1 MNTPFYIALRYL
13 IAKKGSQAVS
23 FITGLAAVAM
33 MVAVSSMF
41 IIISIF
47 SGLEDMNKELMA
59 NLHADITIKAKGK
72 LLPNPKNIT
81 SILKTEERIKSFSNV
96 IEEKVYVSYNG
107 NGEIAHL
114 RGVDS
119 LYTEVNPVNKSVI
132 YGTYLSFDY
141 KDEVV
146 MEGFLNNRLA
156 IPVSEKAHADPAA
169 IFVPKSGEG
178 LINKE
183 EDIFNKK
190 DIYVVGI
197 FSQNEQFNN
206 YIFSP
211 IELAREILQL
221 PDDAVYQI
229 VVKLKNPNEVDA
241 VKRSLLEKLEK
252 LEKEDIIINTQL
264 EENEAFWKMINT
276 EKLII
281 YLIFILVIF
290 ITTFNLAG
298 AIIILQLD
306 KKQQAKSLISLGFTF
321 SQLRKT
327 YFYTGTLIVCVGVF
341 FGLILGTLVC
351 ILQIQTGFFKASVD
365 LDLPFP
371 VKITLYNYLIVISSA
386 FFFGLMVSWIFSKV
400 NRHHLSSN

>member
-1 MNTPFYIALRYL
+1 MNTPFYIALRY
-13 IAKKGSQAVS
+13 IVSKKGSQAVS
-23 FITGLAAVAM
+23 FITGLAATAM
-33 MVAVSSMF
+33 TIAVMAMF
-41 IIISIF
+41 IVISIF
-47 SGLEDMNKELMA
+47 SGLEELNKELIS
-59 NLHADITIKAKGK
+59 NIHADLTIKSKEGK
-72 LLPNPKNIT
+72 LLKNP
-81 SILKTEERIKSFSNV
+81 EEIISVLEKEPEVKAFSKI
-96 IEEKVYVSYNG
+96 IEEKVYLNYNE
-107 NGEIAHL
+107 NGEIAYL
-114 RGVDS
+114 KGVDS
-119 LYTEVNPVNKSVI
+119 VYTQINPIQKSII
-132 YGTYLSFDY
+132 YGEYPSFQY
-141 KDEVV
+141 QNEVV
-146 MEGFLNNRLA
+146 VEGLLNNRLA
-156 IPVSEKAHADPAA
+156 IPIGGDDDNTTATIFIPKA
-169 IFVPKSGEG
+169 GEG

-183 EDIFNKK
+183 EDIFNKEA
-190 DIYVVGI
+190 IFVTGI
-197 FSQNEQFNN
+197 FSENEQLNN
-206 YIFSP
+206 YIIAP
-211 IELAREILQL
+211 IELTQRLLNL
-221 PDDAVYQI
+221 PKNSAYQI
-229 VVKLKNPNEVDA
+229 AIKLNNPEQADA
-241 VKRSLLEKLEK
+241 VKRTLLKNLA
-252 LEKEDIIINTQL
+252 DDSIYINTQM

-327 YFYTGTLIVCVGVF
+327 YFYTGTLIVCLGVF

-351 ILQIQTGFFKASVD
+351 ILQIQTGFFKASVG

>member
-1 MNTPFYIALRYL
+1 MNTPFYIAFRY
-13 IAKKGSQAVS
+13 IASKKGSQAVS
-23 FITGLAAVAM
+23 FIKGLAATAM
-33 MVAVSSMF
+33 TIAVMAMF
-41 IIISIF
+41 IVISIF
-47 SGLEDMNKELMA
+47 SGLEELNKELIS
-59 NLHADITIKAKGK
+59 NIHADLTIKSKEGK
-72 LLPNPKNIT
+72 LLKNP
-81 SILKTEERIKSFSNV
+81 EEIISALEKEPEIKAFSKI
-96 IEEKVYVSYNG
+96 IEEKVYLNYNE
-107 NGEIAHL
+107 NGEIAYL
-114 RGVDS
+114 KGVDS
-119 LYTEVNPVNKSVI
+119 VYTQINPIQKSII
-132 YGTYLSFDY
+132 YGEYPSFQY
-141 KDEVV
+141 QNEVV
-146 MEGFLNNRLA
+146 VEGLLNNRLA
-156 IPVSEKAHADPAA
+156 IPIGGDDDNTTATIFIPKA
-169 IFVPKSGEG
+169 GEG

-183 EDIFNKK
+183 EDIFNKEP
-190 DIYVVGI
+190 IFVTGI
-197 FSQNEQFNN
+197 FTENEQLNN
-206 YIFSP
+206 YIIAP
-211 IELAREILQL
+211 IELTQRLLNL
-221 PDDAVYQI
+221 PKNSAYQI
-229 VVKLKNPNEVDA
+229 AIKLNNPEQADA
-241 VKRSLLEKLEK
+241 VKRTLLKNLA
-252 LEKEDIIINTQL
+252 DDSIYINTQM

-327 YFYTGTLIVCVGVF
+327 YFYTGALIVCLGVF

-351 ILQIQTGFFKASVD
+351 ILQIQTGFFKASVG

>member
-1 MNTPFYIALRYL
+1 MNTPFYIALRY
-13 IAKKGSQAVS
+13 IVSKKGSQAVS
-23 FITGLAAVAM
+23 FITGLAATAM
-33 MVAVSSMF
+33 TIAVMAMF
-41 IIISIF
+41 IVISIF
-47 SGLEDMNKELMA
+47 SGLEELNKELI
-59 NLHADITIKAKGK
+59 NNIHADLTIKSKEGK
-72 LLPNPKNIT
+72 LLKNP
-81 SILKTEERIKSFSNV
+81 EEIISVLEKEPEIKAFSKV
-96 IEEKVYVSYNG
+96 IEEKVYLNYNE
-107 NGEIAHL
+107 NGEIAYL
-114 RGVDS
+114 KGVDS
-119 LYTEVNPVNKSVI
+119 IYTQINPIQKAII
-132 YGTYLSFDY
+132 YGEYPSFQY
-141 KDEVV
+141 QNEVV
-146 MEGFLNNRLA
+146 VEGLLNNRLG
-156 IPVSEKAHADPAA
+156 IPIGADDDNTTATIFIPKA
-169 IFVPKSGEG
+169 GEG

-183 EDIFNKK
+183 EDIFNKEA
-190 DIYVVGI
+190 IFVTGI
-197 FSQNEQFNN
+197 FTENEQLNN
-206 YIFSP
+206 YIIAP
-211 IELAREILQL
+211 IELCQRLLNL
-221 PDDAVYQI
+221 PKNSAYQI
-229 VVKLKNPNEVDA
+229 AIKLNNPEQADA
-241 VKRSLLEKLEK
+241 VKRTLLKNLA
-252 LEKEDIIINTQL
+252 DDSIYINTQM

-327 YFYTGTLIVCVGVF
+327 YFYTGALIVCLGVF

-351 ILQIQTGFFKASVD
+351 ILQIQTGFFKASVG

>member
-1 MNTPFYIALRYL
+1 MNTPFYIALRY
-13 IAKKGSQAVS
+13 IVSKKGSQAVS
-23 FITGLAAVAM
+23 FITGLAATAM
-33 MVAVSSMF
+33 TIAVMAMF
-41 IIISIF
+41 IVISIF
-47 SGLEDMNKELMA
+47 SGLEELNKELI
-59 NLHADITIKAKGK
+59 NNIHADLTIKSKEGK
-72 LLPNPKNIT
+72 LLKNP
-81 SILKTEERIKSFSNV
+81 EEIISVLEKDPEIKAFSKV
-96 IEEKVYVSYNG
+96 IEEKVYLNYNE
-107 NGEIAHL
+107 NGEIAYL
-114 RGVDS
+114 KGVDS
-119 LYTEVNPVNKSVI
+119 IYTQINPIQKAII
-132 YGTYLSFDY
+132 YGEYPSFQY
-141 KDEVV
+141 QNEVV
-146 MEGFLNNRLA
+146 VEGLLNNRLG
-156 IPVSEKAHADPAA
+156 IPIGADDDNTTATIFIPKA
-169 IFVPKSGEG
+169 GEG

-183 EDIFNKK
+183 EDIFNKEP
-190 DIYVVGI
+190 IFVTGI
-197 FSQNEQFNN
+197 FAENEQLNN
-206 YIFSP
+206 YIIAP
-211 IELAREILQL
+211 IELTQRLLNL
-221 PDDAVYQI
+221 PKNSAYQI
-229 VVKLKNPNEVDA
+229 AIKLNNPEQADA
-241 VKRSLLEKLEK
+241 VKRTLLKNLA
-252 LEKEDIIINTQL
+252 DDSIYINTQM

-327 YFYTGTLIVCVGVF
+327 YFYTGALIVCLGVF

-351 ILQIQTGFFKASVD
+351 ILQIQTGFFKASVG

>member
-1 MNTPFYIALRYL
+1 
-13 IAKKGSQAVS
+13 VS
-23 FITGLAAVAM
+23 FITGLAATAM
-33 MVAVSSMF
+33 TIAVMAMF
-41 IIISIF
+41 IVISIF
-47 SGLEDMNKELMA
+47 SGLEELNKELI
-59 NLHADITIKAKGK
+59 NNIHADLTIKSKEGK
-72 LLPNPKNIT
+72 LLKNP
-81 SILKTEERIKSFSNV
+81 EEIISVLEKEPEIKAFSKV
-96 IEEKVYVSYNG
+96 IEEKVYLNYNE
-107 NGEIAHL
+107 NGEIAYL
-114 RGVDS
+114 KGVDS
-119 LYTEVNPVNKSVI
+119 IYTQINPIQKAII
-132 YGTYLSFDY
+132 YGEYPSFQY
-141 KDEVV
+141 QNEVV
-146 MEGFLNNRLA
+146 VEGLLNNRLG
-156 IPVSEKAHADPAA
+156 IPIGADDDNTTATIFIPKA
-169 IFVPKSGEG
+169 GEG

-183 EDIFNKK
+183 EDIFNKEA
-190 DIYVVGI
+190 IFVTGI
-197 FSQNEQFNN
+197 FAENEQLNN
-206 YIFSP
+206 YIIAP
-211 IELAREILQL
+211 IELCQRLLNL
-221 PDDAVYQI
+221 PKNSAYQI
-229 VVKLKNPNEVDA
+229 AIKLNNPEQVDA
-241 VKRSLLEKLEK
+241 VKRTLLKNLA
-252 LEKEDIIINTQL
+252 DDSIYINTQM

-327 YFYTGTLIVCVGVF
+327 YFYTGALIVCLGVF

-351 ILQIQTGFFKASVD
+351 ILQIQTGFFKASVG

>member
-1 MNTPFYIALRYL
+1 MNTPFYIALRY
-13 IAKKGSQAVS
+13 IVSKKGSQAVS
-23 FITGLAAVAM
+23 FITGLAATAM
-33 MVAVSSMF
+33 TIAVMAMF
-41 IIISIF
+41 IVISIF
-47 SGLEDMNKELMA
+47 SGLEELNKELI
-59 NLHADITIKAKGK
+59 NNIHADLTIKSKEGK
-72 LLPNPKNIT
+72 LLKNP
-81 SILKTEERIKSFSNV
+81 EEIISVLEKEPEIKAFSKV
-96 IEEKVYVSYNG
+96 IEEKVYLNYNE
-107 NGEIAHL
+107 NGEIAYL
-114 RGVDS
+114 KGVDS
-119 LYTEVNPVNKSVI
+119 VYTQINPIQKSII
-132 YGTYLSFDY
+132 YGEYPSFQY
-141 KDEVV
+141 QNEVV
-146 MEGFLNNRLA
+146 VEGLLNNRLG
-156 IPVSEKAHADPAA
+156 IPIGGDDDNTTATIFIPKA
-169 IFVPKSGEG
+169 GEG

-183 EDIFNKK
+183 EDIFNKEA
-190 DIYVVGI
+190 IFVTGI
-197 FSQNEQFNN
+197 FSENEQLNN
-206 YIFSP
+206 YIIAP
-211 IELAREILQL
+211 IELSQRLLNL
-221 PDDAVYQI
+221 PKNSAYQI
-229 VVKLKNPNEVDA
+229 AIKLNNPEQADA
-241 VKRSLLEKLEK
+241 VKKSLLKNLA
-252 LEKEDIIINTQL
+252 DDSIFINTQM

-327 YFYTGTLIVCVGVF
+327 YFYTGALIVCLGVF

-351 ILQIQTGFFKASVD
+351 ILQIQTGFFKASVG

>member
-1 MNTPFYIALRYL
+1 MNTPFYIALRY
-13 IAKKGSQAVS
+13 IVSKKGSQAVS
-23 FITGLAAVAM
+23 FITGLAATAM
-33 MVAVSSMF
+33 TIAVMAMF
-41 IIISIF
+41 IVISIF
-47 SGLEDMNKELMA
+47 SGLEELNKELIS
-59 NLHADITIKAKGK
+59 NIHADLTIKSKEGK
-72 LLPNPKNIT
+72 LLKNP
-81 SILKTEERIKSFSNV
+81 EEIISVLEKEPEIKAFSKV
-96 IEEKVYVSYNG
+96 IEEKVYLNYNE
-107 NGEIAHL
+107 NGEIAYL
-114 RGVDS
+114 KGVDS
-119 LYTEVNPVNKSVI
+119 VYTQINPIQKSII
-132 YGTYLSFDY
+132 YGEYPSFQY
-141 KDEVV
+141 QNEVV
-146 MEGFLNNRLA
+146 VEGLLNNRLG
-156 IPVSEKAHADPAA
+156 IPIGGDDDNTTATIFIPKA
-169 IFVPKSGEG
+169 GEG

-183 EDIFNKK
+183 EDIFNKEA
-190 DIYVVGI
+190 IFVTGI
-197 FSQNEQFNN
+197 FTENEQLNN
-206 YIFSP
+206 YIIAP
-211 IELAREILQL
+211 IELCQRLLNL
-221 PDDAVYQI
+221 PKNSAYQI
-229 VVKLKNPNEVDA
+229 AIKLNNPEQVDA
-241 VKRSLLEKLEK
+241 VKRTLLKNLA
-252 LEKEDIIINTQL
+252 DDSIYINTQM

-327 YFYTGTLIVCVGVF
+327 YFYTGALIVCLGVF

-351 ILQIQTGFFKASVD
+351 ILQIQTGFFKASVG

>member
-1 MNTPFYIALRYL
+1 M
-13 IAKKGSQAVS
+13 S
-23 FITGLAAVAM
+23 FITGLAATAM
-33 MVAVSSMF
+33 TIAVMAMF
-41 IIISIF
+41 IVISIF
-47 SGLEDMNKELMA
+47 SGLEELNKELIS
-59 NLHADITIKAKGK
+59 NIHADLTIKSKEGK
-72 LLPNPKNIT
+72 LLKNP
-81 SILKTEERIKSFSNV
+81 EEIISTLEKEPEIKAFSKI
-96 IEEKVYVSYNG
+96 IEEKVYLNYNE
-107 NGEIAHL
+107 NGEIAYL
-114 RGVDS
+114 KGVDS
-119 LYTEVNPVNKSVI
+119 VYTQINPLQKSII
-132 YGTYLSFDY
+132 YGEYPSFQY
-141 KDEVV
+141 QNEVIV
-146 MEGFLNNRLA
+146 EGLLNNRLG
-156 IPVSEKAHADPAA
+156 IPIGGDDDNTTATIFIPKA
-169 IFVPKSGEG
+169 GEG

-183 EDIFNKK
+183 EDIFNKEL
-190 DIYVVGI
+190 IFVTGI
-197 FSQNEQFNN
+197 FAENEQLNN
-206 YIFSP
+206 YIIAP
-211 IELAREILQL
+211 IELTQKLLNL
-221 PDDAVYQI
+221 PKNSAYQI
-229 VVKLKNPNEVDA
+229 AIKLNNSEQADA
-241 VKRSLLEKLEK
+241 VKRTLLKNLA
-252 LEKEDIIINTQL
+252 DDSIYINTQM

-327 YFYTGTLIVCVGVF
+327 YFYTGALIVCLGVF

-351 ILQIQTGFFKASVD
+351 ILQIQTGFFKASVG

>member
-1 MNTPFYIALRYL
+1 MNTPFYIALRY
-13 IAKKGSQAVS
+13 IVSKKGSQAVS
-23 FITGLAAVAM
+23 FITGLAATAM
-33 MVAVSSMF
+33 TIAVMAMF
-41 IIISIF
+41 IVISIF
-47 SGLEDMNKELMA
+47 SGLEELNKELI
-59 NLHADITIKAKGK
+59 NNIHADLTIKSKEGK
-72 LLPNPKNIT
+72 LLKNP
-81 SILKTEERIKSFSNV
+81 EEIISVLEKEPEIKAFSKV
-96 IEEKVYVSYNG
+96 IEEKVYLNYNE
-107 NGEIAHL
+107 NGEIAYL
-114 RGVDS
+114 KGVDS
-119 LYTEVNPVNKSVI
+119 IYTQINPIQKAII
-132 YGTYLSFDY
+132 YGEYPSFQY
-141 KDEVV
+141 QNEVV
-146 MEGFLNNRLA
+146 VEGLLNNRLG
-156 IPVSEKAHADPAA
+156 IPIGADDDNTTATIFIPKA
-169 IFVPKSGEG
+169 GEG

-183 EDIFNKK
+183 EDIFNKEA
-190 DIYVVGI
+190 IFVTGI
-197 FSQNEQFNN
+197 FAENEQLNN
-206 YIFSP
+206 YIIAP
-211 IELAREILQL
+211 IGLCQRLLNL
-221 PDDAVYQI
+221 PKNSAYQI
-229 VVKLKNPNEVDA
+229 AIKLNNPEQADA
-241 VKRSLLEKLEK
+241 VKRTLLKNLA
-252 LEKEDIIINTQL
+252 DDSIYINTQM

-327 YFYTGTLIVCVGVF
+327 YFYTGALIVCLGVF

-351 ILQIQTGFFKASVD
+351 ILQIQTGFFKASVG

>member
-1 MNTPFYIALRYL
+1 MNTPFYIALRY
-13 IAKKGSQAVS
+13 IVSKKGSQAVS
-23 FITGLAAVAM
+23 FITGLAATAM
-33 MVAVSSMF
+33 TIAVMAMF
-41 IIISIF
+41 IVISIF
-47 SGLEDMNKELMA
+47 SGLEELNKELIS
-59 NLHADITIKAKGK
+59 NIHADLTIKSKEGK
-72 LLPNPKNIT
+72 LLKNP
-81 SILKTEERIKSFSNV
+81 EEIISVLEKEPEIKAFSKV
-96 IEEKVYVSYNG
+96 IEEKVYLNYNE
-107 NGEIAHL
+107 NGEIAYL
-114 RGVDS
+114 KGVDS
-119 LYTEVNPVNKSVI
+119 VYTQINPIQKSII
-132 YGTYLSFDY
+132 YGEYPSFQY
-141 KDEVV
+141 QNEVV
-146 MEGFLNNRLA
+146 VEGLLNNRLG
-156 IPVSEKAHADPAA
+156 IPIGGDDDNTTATIFIPKA
-169 IFVPKSGEG
+169 GEG

-183 EDIFNKK
+183 EDIFNKEA
-190 DIYVVGI
+190 IFVTGI
-197 FSQNEQFNN
+197 FAENEQLNN
-206 YIFSP
+206 YIIAP
-211 IELAREILQL
+211 IELCQRLLNL
-221 PDDAVYQI
+221 PKNSAYQI
-229 VVKLKNPNEVDA
+229 AIKLNNPEQVDA
-241 VKRSLLEKLEK
+241 VKRTLLKNLA
-252 LEKEDIIINTQL
+252 DDSIYINTQM

-327 YFYTGTLIVCVGVF
+327 YFYTGALIVCLGVF

-351 ILQIQTGFFKASVD
+351 ILQIQTGFFKASVG

>member
-1 MNTPFYIALRYL
+1 MNTPFYIALRY
-13 IAKKGSQAVS
+13 IVSKKGSQAVS
-23 FITGLAAVAM
+23 FITGLAATAM
-33 MVAVSSMF
+33 TIAVMAMF
-41 IIISIF
+41 IVISIF
-47 SGLEDMNKELMA
+47 SGLEELNKELI
-59 NLHADITIKAKGK
+59 NNIHADLTIKSKEGK
-72 LLPNPKNIT
+72 LLKNP
-81 SILKTEERIKSFSNV
+81 EEIISVLEKEPEIKAFSKV
-96 IEEKVYVSYNG
+96 IEEKVYLNYNE
-107 NGEIAHL
+107 NGEIAYL
-114 RGVDS
+114 KGVDS
-119 LYTEVNPVNKSVI
+119 VYIQINPIQKSII
-132 YGTYLSFDY
+132 YGEYPSFQY
-141 KDEVV
+141 QNEVV
-146 MEGFLNNRLA
+146 VEGLLNNRLA
-156 IPVSEKAHADPAA
+156 IPIGGDDDNTTATIFIPKA
-169 IFVPKSGEG
+169 GEG

-183 EDIFNKK
+183 EDIFNKEA
-190 DIYVVGI
+190 IFVTGI
-197 FSQNEQFNN
+197 FAENEQLNN
-206 YIFSP
+206 YIIAP
-211 IELAREILQL
+211 IELSQRLLNL
-221 PDDAVYQI
+221 PKNSAYQI
-229 VVKLKNPNEVDA
+229 AIKLNNPEQADA
-241 VKRSLLEKLEK
+241 VKRTLLKNLA
-252 LEKEDIIINTQL
+252 DDSIYINTQM

-351 ILQIQTGFFKASVD
+351 ILQIQTGFFKASVG

>member
-1 MNTPFYIALRYL
+1 MNTPFYIALRY
-13 IAKKGSQAVS
+13 IVSKKGSQAVS
-23 FITGLAAVAM
+23 FITGLAATAM
-33 MVAVSSMF
+33 TIAVMAMF
-41 IIISIF
+41 IVISIF
-47 SGLEDMNKELMA
+47 SGLEELNKELI
-59 NLHADITIKAKGK
+59 NNIHADLTIKSKEGK
-72 LLPNPKNIT
+72 LLKNP
-81 SILKTEERIKSFSNV
+81 EEIISVLEKEPEIKAFSKV
-96 IEEKVYVSYNG
+96 IEEKVYLNYNE
-107 NGEIAHL
+107 NGEIAYL
-114 RGVDS
+114 KGVDS
-119 LYTEVNPVNKSVI
+119 VYTQINPIQKSII
-132 YGTYLSFDY
+132 YGEYPSFQY
-141 KDEVV
+141 QNEVIV
-146 MEGFLNNRLA
+146 EGLLNNRLG
-156 IPVSEKAHADPAA
+156 IPIGGDDDNTTATIFIPKA
-169 IFVPKSGEG
+169 GEG

-183 EDIFNKK
+183 EDIFNKEA
-190 DIYVVGI
+190 IFVTGI
-197 FSQNEQFNN
+197 FSENEQLNN
-206 YIFSP
+206 YIIAP
-211 IELAREILQL
+211 IELTQRLLNL
-221 PDDAVYQI
+221 PKNSAYQI
-229 VVKLKNPNEVDA
+229 AIKLNNPEQADA
-241 VKRSLLEKLEK
+241 VKRTLLINLA
-252 LEKEDIIINTQL
+252 DDSIYINTQM

-327 YFYTGTLIVCVGVF
+327 YFYTGALIVCLGVF

-351 ILQIQTGFFKASVD
+351 ILQIQTGFFKASVG

>member
-1 MNTPFYIALRYL
+1 MNTPFYIALRY
-13 IAKKGSQAVS
+13 IVSKKGSQAVS
-23 FITGLAAVAM
+23 FITGLAATAM
-33 MVAVSSMF
+33 TIAVMAMF
-41 IIISIF
+41 IVISIF
-47 SGLEDMNKELMA
+47 SGLEELNKELI
-59 NLHADITIKAKGK
+59 NNIHADLTIKSKEGK
-72 LLPNPKNIT
+72 LLKNP
-81 SILKTEERIKSFSNV
+81 EEIISVLEKEPEIKAFSKV
-96 IEEKVYVSYNG
+96 IEEKVYLNYNE
-107 NGEIAHL
+107 NGEIAYL
-114 RGVDS
+114 KGVDS
-119 LYTEVNPVNKSVI
+119 IYTQINPIQKAII
-132 YGTYLSFDY
+132 YGEYPSFQY
-141 KDEVV
+141 QNEVV
-146 MEGFLNNRLA
+146 VEGLLNNRLG
-156 IPVSEKAHADPAA
+156 IPIGADDDNTTATIFIPKA
-169 IFVPKSGEG
+169 GEG

-183 EDIFNKK
+183 EDIFNKEA
-190 DIYVVGI
+190 IFVTGI
-197 FSQNEQFNN
+197 FTENEQLNN
-206 YIFSP
+206 YIIAP
-211 IELAREILQL
+211 IELSQRLLNL
-221 PDDAVYQI
+221 PKNSAYQI
-229 VVKLKNPNEVDA
+229 AIKLNNPEQADA
-241 VKRSLLEKLEK
+241 VKRTLLKNLA
-252 LEKEDIIINTQL
+252 DDSIYINTQM

-327 YFYTGTLIVCVGVF
+327 YFYTGALIVCLGVF

-351 ILQIQTGFFKASVD
+351 ILQIQTGFFKASVG

>member
-1 MNTPFYIALRYL
+1 MNTPFYIALRY
-13 IAKKGSQAVS
+13 IVSKKGSQAVS
-23 FITGLAAVAM
+23 FITGLAATAM
-33 MVAVSSMF
+33 TIAVMAMF
-41 IIISIF
+41 IVISIF
-47 SGLEDMNKELMA
+47 SGLEELNKELI
-59 NLHADITIKAKGK
+59 NNIHADLTIKSKEGK
-72 LLPNPKNIT
+72 LLKNP
-81 SILKTEERIKSFSNV
+81 EEIISVLEKEPEIKAFSKV
-96 IEEKVYVSYNG
+96 IEEKVYLNYNE
-107 NGEIAHL
+107 NGEIAYL
-114 RGVDS
+114 KGVDS
-119 LYTEVNPVNKSVI
+119 IYTQINPIQKAII
-132 YGTYLSFDY
+132 YGEYPSFQY
-141 KDEVV
+141 QNEVV
-146 MEGFLNNRLA
+146 VEGLLNNRLG
-156 IPVSEKAHADPAA
+156 IPIGGDDDNTTATIFIPKA
-169 IFVPKSGEG
+169 GEG

-183 EDIFNKK
+183 EDIFNKEP
-190 DIYVVGI
+190 IFVTGI
-197 FSQNEQFNN
+197 FAENEQLNN
-206 YIFSP
+206 YIIAP
-211 IELAREILQL
+211 IELTQRLLNL
-221 PDDAVYQI
+221 PKNSAYQI
-229 VVKLKNPNEVDA
+229 AIKLNNPEQADA
-241 VKRSLLEKLEK
+241 VKRTLLKNLA
-252 LEKEDIIINTQL
+252 DDSIYINTQM

-327 YFYTGTLIVCVGVF
+327 YFYTGELIVCLGVF

-351 ILQIQTGFFKASVD
+351 ILQIQTGFFKASVG